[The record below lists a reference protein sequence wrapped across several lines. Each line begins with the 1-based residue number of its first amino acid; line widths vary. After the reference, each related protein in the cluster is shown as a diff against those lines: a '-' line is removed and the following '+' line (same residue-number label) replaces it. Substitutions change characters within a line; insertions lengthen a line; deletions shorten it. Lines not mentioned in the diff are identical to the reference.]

1 MIFAEKGGLSG
12 RPLLNRSTEMIR
24 IVSNITNG
32 EWPIIGVGG
41 VMSADDA
48 WEKIMAG
55 ASLVQAYSGF
65 VFEGP
70 SLTKSVV
77 HGIHKHLETLGYLT
91 LRDAIGTESKSS

>member
-1 MIFAEKGGLSG
+1 MTK
-12 RPLLNRSTEMIR
+12 
-24 IVSNITNG
+24 G
-32 EWPIIGVGG
+32 EWPIVGVGG

-48 WEKIMAG
+48 WEKIRAG

-77 HGIHKHLETLGYLT
+77 HGIHKHLVLQEFSTVNEAVGS
-91 LRDAIGTESKSS
+91 GTRSL